1 MLQIYLLPS
10 IFYVLIIM
18 ELDNQIEA
26 ILFWRGEPMTLPE
39 LCRALKLPSA
49 DVKKGLQ
56 SLKEKLQGRG
66 LVLIQTED
74 EYALAT
80 APETHELIERLRKEE
95 LAKDLGKAALET
107 LSVVLYKEK
116 VSRRD
121 IEYIRG
127 VNSTTILRSLL
138 MRGLVERRQS
148 EKDERVFLYRPTID
162 LLSLLGITSAEEL
175 PEFQDVRT
183 ELAAAETAATVAGAS
198 LADGAG
204 DGEDSVPS
212 GLVPEH
218 E

>member
-1 MLQIYLLPS
+1 
-10 IFYVLIIM
+10 M

-26 ILFWRGEPMTLPE
+26 ILFWRGEPSAPE
-39 LCRALKLPSA
+39 LCRALKLPRPTSRRVA
-49 DVKKGLQ
+49 KPE
-56 SLKEKLQGRG
+56 EKLQGRSRAHSNRG
-66 LVLIQTED
+66 RIR
-74 EYALAT
+74 AAT

-183 ELAAAETAATVAGAS
+183 ELAAAETAATVAGAA

>member
-107 LSVVLYKEK
+107 LSVGLYKEK

-138 MRGLVERRQS
+138 IRGLIERKQG
-148 EKDERVFLYRPTID
+148 EGDERVFLYYPTVD
-162 LLSLLGITSAEEL
+162 LVSLLGVRSIEEL
-175 PEFQDVRT
+175 PEWNEIRV
-183 ELAAAETAATVAGAS
+183 ELEAVKAEEEKQAVEPDEVS
-198 LADGAG
+198 
-204 DGEDSVPS
+204 EVM
-212 GLVPEH
+212 H